1 MYTKCFDAR
10 MTSDAKNCVPTPAL
24 YDKPFDCRT
33 RSAAWR
39 GAASWVVVSAWL
51 AGTGYAFWSFEL
63 GEQRSFE
70 SPRTVLFDSG
80 SRAKSAE
87 EWFRVS
93 IAPLANGGTSAVA
106 TVVHVYT
113 SGCVCNR
120 FTLPH
125 LARIVAHYRPD
136 GVKFFAAVR
145 PAAAGAAMLD
155 KVPQGLTRVALPT
168 GDALSWIDATPA
180 ALVYDA
186 SGRLVYFGPYSDS
199 ARCGESGG
207 LVERV
212 LDRVLLG
219 QTPHPQPFYGGGCF
233 CGEKREI

>member
-1 MYTKCFDAR
+1 MTADAQN
-10 MTSDAKNCVPTPAL
+10 SVLPPAL
-24 YDKPFDCRT
+24 YDKPLDCRT
-33 RSAAWR
+33 RSPARR
-39 GAASWVVVSAWL
+39 GAASWALVSVWL

-63 GEQRSFE
+63 GEQRAFE

-87 EWFRVS
+87 AWFQVS
-93 IAPLANGGTSAVA
+93 IAPLANSGTPVVA
-106 TVVHVYT
+106 TVVHIYT
-113 SGCVCNR
+113 GGCVCNR
-120 FTLPH
+120 FTHSH
-125 LARIVAHYRPD
+125 LARIVAHYRPA
-136 GVKFFAAVR
+136 GVNFFAAAR
-145 PAAAGAAMLD
+145 PAAAGSVTLD
-155 KVPQGLTRVALPT
+155 TVPQGLRRLALPT